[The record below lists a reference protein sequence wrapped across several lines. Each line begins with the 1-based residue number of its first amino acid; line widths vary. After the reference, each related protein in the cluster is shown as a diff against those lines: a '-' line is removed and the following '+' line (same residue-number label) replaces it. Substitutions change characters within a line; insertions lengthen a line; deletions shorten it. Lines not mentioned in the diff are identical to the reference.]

1 MRHLTVKAKPLD
13 IPGGIV
19 RIEFASS
26 TKVIASTSRYILI
39 EYFFNK
45 EELEICR
52 EIKEKLRLLTGLDFT
67 EEFI

>member
-13 IPGGIV
+13 IPDGIV

-26 TKVIASTSRYILI
+26 NKVIASTSRYILI

-45 EELEICR
+45 EELEICK
-52 EIKEKLRLLTGLDFT
+52 EIKETLRLLTGVDFT